1 MKKINDMIEI
11 ISGSPQFRIN
21 EVIDNI
27 APRYTYYSQSE
38 IDSDLVDLDLKK
50 GEEKKVRTFDDVI
63 TVKNQD
69 IVFSLV
75 SGKASLVRKL
85 HQGYLLTQNYL
96 KLNLNEQVNAK
107 YLIYLLNE
115 DASIRRQLQIGL
127 QGSTVLKYTL
137 KQVKEIE
144 LPDMPLLAKQEL
156 IGEIY
161 FNQLRLQALQ
171 EQASQ
176 LETQIVLE
184 KIKRNKYQ

>member
-1 MKKINDMIEI
+1 MIEI

-38 IDSDLVDLDLKK
+38 IDSDLVDLDLSK
-50 GEEKKVRTFDDVI
+50 GEERKVRTFDDVI

-96 KLNLNEQVNAK
+96 KLNLNDQVNAK

-144 LPDMPLLAKQEL
+144 LPDMPQPAKQKL
-156 IGEIY
+156 VGEIY

-184 KIKRNKYQ
+184 KIKRNKY